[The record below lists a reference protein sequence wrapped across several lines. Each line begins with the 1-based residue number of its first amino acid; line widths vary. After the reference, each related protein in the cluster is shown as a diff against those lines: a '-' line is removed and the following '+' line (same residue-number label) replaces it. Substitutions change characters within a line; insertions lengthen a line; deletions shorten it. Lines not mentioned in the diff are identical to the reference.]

1 MGTRREAGI
10 ARRKIQPE
18 QEAVVVQS
26 YTAGN
31 SLKALAQEYACTV
44 AAVRKLLI
52 RNGVARRNRGA
63 TPIYTRNPAFVRK
76 VLDLWQQGDLS
87 QLQIGQHL
95 GCSQPVVSEILRA
108 NGICAGVVRG
118 DRHPFWQGG
127 KTVNGLGY
135 VYVSIPHDHPS
146 ASMRLA
152 NGYVLEHRLVM
163 AEHLGRPLLPH
174 ETVHHVDGDKTHN
187 VIGNLELH
195 SGRHGTGLRLQC
207 ADCGSHNVVPVPL
220 VN

>member
-1 MGTRREAGI
+1 ME
-10 ARRKIQPE
+10 
-18 QEAVVVQS
+18 VVQA
-26 YTAGN
+26 YKAGS
-31 SLKALAQEYACTV
+31 SLKALAQEHACTV
-44 AAVRKLLI
+44 VAVRRLLI
-52 RNGVARRNRGA
+52 RNGVARRNRGT
-63 TPIYTRNPAFVRK
+63 TPLYSRNPAFVRD
-76 VLDLWQQGDLS
+76 LLALWQAGSFS
-87 QLQIGQHL
+87 QAQIAEHL

-108 NGICAGVVRG
+108 NGICAGVVSG
-118 DRHPFWQGG
+118 DRHPFWKGG
-127 KTVNGLGY
+127 RVLNPHGY
-135 VYVSIPHDHPS
+135 IQVLIPADHPF